1 VLAPVESRSP
11 AVSRR
16 PTVGAM
22 PELYVEP
29 HILAGAGRTL
39 AAERSVLSDI
49 AGALVPAFG
58 VIAAALPGSRTAE
71 AAGDTGTT
79 LTAAVRAAAAE
90 LDHLSRAVTA
100 AARDYQVVERTTA
113 TGIERDKRA
122 AT

>member
-1 VLAPVESRSP
+1 
-11 AVSRR
+11 
-16 PTVGAM
+16 M

-49 AGALVPAFG
+49 ADALVPAFR
-58 VIAAALPGSRTAE
+58 VIAAAVPGSRTAQ
-71 AAGDTGTT
+71 AAGHTATT
-79 LTAAVRAAAAE
+79 LTATVRAAAAE

-100 AARDYQVVERTTA
+100 AARDYQVVEQTTA
-113 TGIERDKRA
+113 AGIERDNRA